1 MFGLLI
7 VVAVFATTLFYFFR
21 AKPKAANRRRNSGGI
36 VPSIKTA
43 VVLALL
49 CHIIG
54 LCACLATSAM
64 LSSATRWTLARVDE
78 VTAVRGVLG
87 GAYALGKLC
96 VESFFVLRVFTAFR
110 GSAFALNNLTLC
122 ALLLWISVLCVLC
135 GVLFLADARFYAVS
149 LVYAVL
155 DVGLVVALLLLFVR
169 RLAQLLMLQKA
180 EKMSVS
186 RSVEMSTSRTK
197 SSKIAVSASSP
208 SPSLSPVSSPSDVE
222 TQSPQSLQ

>member
-36 VPSIKTA
+36 VPSIKAA

-78 VTAVRGVLG
+78 VTAVRGVVG

-110 GSAFALNNLTLC
+110 GSAFALNNFTLC
-122 ALLLWISVLCVLC
+122 ALLLWSSVVCALC
-135 GVLFLADARFYAVS
+135 GVLFLADARFHAVS

-155 DVGLVVALLLLFVR
+155 DVGLVVALMLLFVR
-169 RLAQLLMLQKA
+169 RLAQLLMLQKK
-180 EKMSVS
+180 EIISW
-186 RSVEMSTSRTK
+186 SVEMSTSGTK
-197 SSKIAVSASSP
+197 SSRTGVMSAVSVSST
-208 SPSLSPVSSPSDVE
+208 SPSLSPVSSASVSPCDVE
-222 TQSPQSLQ
+222 PQ